1 VNLRATLDDLDV
13 LVAESKPA
21 TRRLAPFLRELR
33 PLVAAARPT
42 IRDLRTLVARSGP
55 DNDLLDATRKLPE
68 LQRVASPTFAHS
80 TQALRKSQPVLEF
93 IRPYVPDL
101 TGWFRDFGQTTANYD
116 ANGHF
121 ARIQPIFNA
130 FSFDDNPAGGVL
142 RPQGLSQKFEG
153 LQTGVARRCPGAAS
167 QRAEDN
173 SAPYTDNGNLGP
185 EDCDPSLA
193 LPGP

>member
-1 VNLRATLDDLDV
+1 VAT
-13 LVAESKPA
+13 PA
-21 TRRLAPFLRELR
+21 FR
-33 PLVAAARPT
+33 
-42 IRDLRTLVARSGP
+42 
-55 DNDLLDATRKLPE
+55 N
-68 LQRVASPTFAHS
+68 S
-80 TQALRKSQPVLEF
+80 TTALEKSQPVLEY
-93 IRPYVPDL
+93 IRPYTPEL
-101 TGWFRDFGQTTANYD
+101 TGWFHDFGQGTANYD

-130 FSFDDNPAGGVL
+130 FTFTDNKSGGVL
-142 RPQGLSQKFEG
+142 TPQALNNKFDG